1 MRIILSCCYFIHTT
15 LLYHVGHFEYFVSFT
30 HNYKQNYK
38 QWPPGKCFTSIRTIL
53 NLFDL
58 DKALR
63 MSWASD
69 KFGGRVTKNV
79 KFASLRL
86 ED

>member
-1 MRIILSCCYFIHTT
+1 MWDILNILCHSHIITNKITNSGPR
-15 LLYHVGHFEYFVSFT
+15 V
-30 HNYKQNYK
+30 
-38 QWPPGKCFTSIRTIL
+38 KCFTSICTIL
-53 NLFDL
+53 NLSDL
-58 DKALR
+58 YKALR

-79 KFASLRL
+79 KFASLWQ